1 MLKNAALLWAIILV
15 LLAGLG
21 FMVKTFILTGNTIA
35 SKDDRT
41 AILVTSD
48 ERIMILGEMRAF
60 LETVQGVTESL
71 AENDLARVAE
81 LATTMGETDPDMAPS
96 LMGKLPIEFKQLGF
110 ATHGLFTDLGKTAQG
125 GDQQAVLASLG
136 DLMINC
142 TTCHAENK
150 FVVEGSEE
158 AMAN

>member
-35 SKDDRT
+35 STDDRT

-48 ERIMILGEMRAF
+48 ERVMILGEMRGF
-60 LETVQGVTESL
+60 LETIQGITEAL
-71 AENDLARVAE
+71 AEEDLARVAS
-81 LATTMGETDPDMAPS
+81 LASAQGETDPDMSPS
-96 LMGKLPIEFKQLGF
+96 LIGKLPIEFKQLGF
-110 ATHGLFTDLGKTAQG
+110 ATHGLFSDLGETAQG
-125 GDQQAVLASLG
+125 GEPKVVMAALG
-136 DLMINC
+136 ELMINC

-150 FVVEGSEE
+150 FVVEGSPE
-158 AMAN
+158 AMGK